1 MRWLQLLLLGVIAV
15 FLLTACS
22 SFAKQETAP
31 QGPLPEAIR
40 LPCPEPMMPDDN
52 LPDTVMMALKK
63 MYDLYGGCAAR
74 HYDAIIIF
82 ERREQESR

>member
-1 MRWLQLLLLGVIAV
+1 
-15 FLLTACS
+15 
-22 SFAKQETAP
+22 
-31 QGPLPEAIR
+31 
-40 LPCPEPMMPDDN
+40 MPDDN